1 MKKKLLEQDYCPEK
15 WNRMEKTCTGAYC
28 SVCEV
33 HLPDLTEL
41 WLGELVNEHLD
52 SGKCV
57 RLTDSQINFLSFY
70 KKIRQTAAISSIVI
84 GTSFFNYTY
93 SQSVEEAAKNTDS
106 CLVTGRVIFE
116 DDKSIS
122 RNTTIYITL
131 VGGGVYE
138 TKTDSQGN
146 FAINLPKNSKVWISN
161 LKKLE
166 SRKIKNRDT
175 IHLGKNKIRRE
186 KRRMGWL

>member
-1 MKKKLLEQDYCPEK
+1 M
-15 WNRMEKTCTGAYC
+15 GGYC

-33 HLPDLTEL
+33 NLPDLTGL
-41 WLGELVNEHLD
+41 SLGELVNEHLD

-70 KKIRQTAAISSIVI
+70 KKIRQTAAVSSIVI

-93 SQSVEEAAKNTDS
+93 SQSIEEAGKSKDS
-106 CLVTGRVIFE
+106 CLVTGRAVFD

-138 TKTDSQGN
+138 TQTDNQGN
-146 FAINLPKNSKVWISN
+146 FAINLPKNSKVWNSN

-166 SRKIKNRDT
+166 SREIKNRNT
-175 IHLGKNKIRRE
+175 MHLGKNKIRRE